1 MISKWSVLCQQKG
14 PKPFTMPLCS
24 ALTYLQSE
32 RGMERK
38 RERVIDKERKKER
51 KGEREIEMGVYAQ
64 TKSS

>member
-1 MISKWSVLCQQKG
+1 MISEWSVLCQQKG
-14 PKPFTMPLCS
+14 PKPFTMSLCS

-38 RERVIDKERKKER
+38 RERVIDKERKR
-51 KGEREIEMGVYAQ
+51 KREREIEMGVYAQ